1 MLLHGCNT
9 HFLLIKFF
17 YFYVCLSFC
26 LYDIVVFFIQKL
38 RLKVNFLIFNLTL
51 SKKLQPIQFPNY
63 FSIEKGV

>member
-17 YFYVCLSFC
+17 YFYVCLLFC

-51 SKKLQPIQFPNY
+51 LPNSQTISQSKRVF
-63 FSIEKGV
+63 E